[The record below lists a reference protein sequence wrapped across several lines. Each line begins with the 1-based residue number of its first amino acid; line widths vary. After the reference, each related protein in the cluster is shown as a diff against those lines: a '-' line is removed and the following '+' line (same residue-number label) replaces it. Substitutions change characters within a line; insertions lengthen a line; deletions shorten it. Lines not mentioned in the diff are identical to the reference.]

1 MGRKLKILIYYTHK
15 ESLGH
20 TSRIT
25 TLANAFARMP
35 GRRFQVY
42 LLQAGIPQPHIA
54 YDRRIEKIDVP
65 YPFYSKAQFKN
76 LPVDIRNMDIRAEF
90 IFEKAK
96 AIMPDILMTEY
107 FPFGRSECFLELS
120 KTFLL
125 LKNQKKKIFATIGY
139 PYITLDV
146 IKNTTRFFQ
155 YTRFYDK
162 IFIHTPKRFE
172 YPFFIDLVPDD
183 ERRRLYASIFE
194 TLKDKIIH
202 TGYILPEYEEGL
214 THAQTEKLSASWK
227 RSTGTRLL
235 VSRGGGTTCPKII
248 AASIL
253 AQKYLNGAYPMLLS
267 CGPATGKKEMSF
279 FKGLIRKHRIKNTI
293 IVPYLPHFG
302 QYLKTCDISISLAGY
317 NTSAQ
322 LLRFGKKCIV
332 IPYTVL
338 ARSGWINDQTPR
350 SRLLEKYLN
359 ARLFDYDELRSEP
372 LARAI
377 EQWTQAPAPRPLPPS
392 SFQGAAN
399 TVKNILKLL

>member
-1 MGRKLKILIYYTHK
+1 MTAGLKRLMF
-15 ESLGH
+15 
-20 TSRIT
+20 RIPST
-25 TLANAFARMP
+25 ARHNSKNACRH
-35 GRRFQVY
+35 R
-42 LLQAGIPQPHIA
+42 
-54 YDRRIEKIDVP
+54 
-65 YPFYSKAQFKN
+65 
-76 LPVDIRNMDIRAEF
+76 RNMDIRAEF
-90 IFEKAK
+90 HLRKGKSHHAGHPDDGIFPLRQERMLPGALQDIPLVEK
-96 AIMPDILMTEY
+96 PE
-107 FPFGRSECFLELS
+107 
-120 KTFLL
+120 
-125 LKNQKKKIFATIGY
+125 KKDFRYDRI

-253 AQKYLNGAYPMLLS
+253 AQKYLKGAYPMLLS

-302 QYLKTCDISISLAGY
+302 QYLKACDISISLAGY

-338 ARSGWINDQTPR
+338 ARSAGSTIKPPVAM
-350 SRLLEKYLN
+350 LEKYLN
-359 ARLFDYDELRSEP
+359 ARLLDMMR
-372 LARAI
+372 
-377 EQWTQAPAPRPLPPS
+377 
-392 SFQGAAN
+392 
-399 TVKNILKLL
+399 

>member
-25 TLANAFARMP
+25 TLANAFARAA

-54 YDRRIEKIDVP
+54 YDREIEKIDVP

-90 IFEKAK
+90 IFEKTK

-120 KTFLL
+120 KAFLL
-125 LKNQKKKIFATIGY
+125 LKNLKKKIFATIGY

-146 IKNTTRFFQ
+146 IKNTSRFFQ

-162 IFIHTPKRFE
+162 IFLHTPERFE
-172 YPFFIDLVPDD
+172 YPFFIDLVPDE
-183 ERRRLYASIFE
+183 ERRKLYESIFT
-194 TLKDKIIH
+194 TLREKIIH
-202 TGYILPEYEEGL
+202 TGYIFPEYEEGL
-214 THAQTEKLSASWK
+214 THVQTEKLTAPWK
-227 RSTGTRLL
+227 RPGRTRLL

-248 AASIL
+248 ASSIL
-253 AQKYLNGAYPMLLS
+253 AQKYLDGEYAMLLS
-267 CGPATGKKEMSF
+267 CGPATGKKELEF
-279 FKGLIRKHRIKNTI
+279 FRELIRKHRIKNTTV
-293 IVPYLPHFG
+293 VPYLPHFG
-302 QYLKTCDISISLAGY
+302 KYLRACDISISLAGY
-317 NTSAQ
+317 NTSVQ
-322 LLRFGKKCIV
+322 LLRLGKKCIV

-350 SRLLEKYLN
+350 SRLLEKYLD
-359 ARLFDYDELRSEP
+359 ARLFDYDGLKSEP
-372 LARAI
+372 LACAIRQLAQSRA
-377 EQWTQAPAPRPLPPS
+377 PKPLPLD

-399 TVKNILKLL
+399 TVKAVLKLL

>member
-54 YDRRIEKIDVP
+54 YDREIEKIDVP

-90 IFEKAK
+90 IFEKART
-96 AIMPDILMTEY
+96 IMPDILMTEY

-146 IKNTTRFFQ
+146 IKNTHRFFQ

-162 IFIHTPKRFE
+162 IFIHTPEHFE
-172 YPFFIDLVPDD
+172 YPFFIDLVPDE
-183 ERRRLYASIFE
+183 ERKQLYESIFT
-194 TLKDKIIH
+194 TLREKIIH
-202 TGYILPEYEEGL
+202 TGYIFPEYEEGL
-214 THAQTEKLSASWK
+214 THVKAEKLTAPWK
-227 RSTGTRLL
+227 RPGRTRLL

-248 AASIL
+248 ASSIL
-253 AQKYLNGAYPMLLS
+253 AQKYLDGKCAMLLS
-267 CGPATGKKEMSF
+267 CGPATGKKELAF
-279 FKGLIRKHRIKNTI
+279 FKDLIRKNRIKNTTV
-293 IVPYLPHFG
+293 VPYLPHFG
-302 QYLKTCDISISLAGY
+302 KYLQSCDISISLAGY
-317 NTSAQ
+317 NTSVQ
-322 LLRFGKKCIV
+322 LLRLGKKCIV

-338 ARSGWINDQTPR
+338 AKSGWINDQTPR
-350 SRLLEKYLN
+350 SHLLEKYLD
-359 ARLFDYDELRSEP
+359 ARLFDYDELKSEP
-372 LARAI
+372 LALAIRQLARAR
-377 EQWTQAPAPRPLPPS
+377 APKPLPS
-392 SFQGAAN
+392 GSFQGAAN
-399 TVKNILKLL
+399 TVKTVLTLL